1 MTSQNTIKTVLLLGA
16 LTGLLVLIGGLIGGQ
31 SGMMIAFGFAV
42 MMNIGSWW
50 FSDSIALKMN
60 GAREISEAELPSVH
74 QLVAQLAQNAG
85 IPKPRVAIVDSPM
98 PNAFATGRSP
108 EKGVVAVTTGI
119 LNILSRDELAGVI
132 AHELTH
138 IKNRDTL
145 ISAVA
150 ATIAGAISTVA
161 NIAQWSLFFGGSR
174 RDNNDNPFGIVGV
187 LLAIFVAPIAAVII
201 QMAISRSREFDA
213 DAGGAQI
220 SGKPEALASA
230 LIKLENWSHNPQAQ
244 VVAQQDMR
252 EASAHQYILN
262 PLHGGLS
269 SLFRT
274 HPSTEER
281 VEKLRAMRL

>member
-1 MTSQNTIKTVLLLGA
+1 MTSQNTIKTVVLLGA
-16 LTGLLVLIGGLIGGQ
+16 LTGLLVVIGGLIGGQ

-50 FSDSIALKMN
+50 FSDSIALRMS
-60 GAREISEAELPSVH
+60 GAREVPESEVPSLH
-74 QLVAQLAQNAG
+74 QLVEQLAMNAG
-85 IPKPRVAIVDSPM
+85 IPKPRVAVIDSAM

-119 LNILSRDELAGVI
+119 LSILSRDELAGVI
-132 AHELTH
+132 AHELAH

-145 ISAVA
+145 ISSVA

-161 NIAQWSLFFGGSR
+161 NIAQWSLFFGYGGR
-174 RDNNDNPFGIVGV
+174 DDDNNPLGIIGV
-187 LLAIFVAPIAAVII
+187 LLAIFVAPLAAVTI
-201 QMAISRSREFDA
+201 QMAISRSREFEA
-213 DAGGAQI
+213 DAGGAHI
-220 SGKPEALASA
+220 SGKPESLASA

-244 VVAQQDMR
+244 AIAHHDLR
-252 EASAHQYILN
+252 EAAAHQYIVN
-262 PLHGGLS
+262 PLRGGLS

-281 VEKLRAMRL
+281 VEKLRAMRI